1 MKSEFGLQIKPVE
14 GSDGKASE
22 VWRCFRLNMQV
33 GGLVKK
39 QISKIAAQNLRATAA
54 EPLQRLKADVE
65 DLLDSYTP
73 TLAAGQGGDGM
84 QLLTWRGHLRRLALE
99 AALGVRCVRKGGRG
113 VGGGG
118 GGGEG
123 RRGGGGGTP

>member
-39 QISKIAAQNLRATAA
+39 QISKSAAQNLRATAA

-73 TLAAGQGGDGM
+73 TLAAGQGGEAWGDSRRAAPAAAEG
-84 QLLTWRGHLRRLALE
+84 WRCSGGSAPRGDAWGCRDDHTRSH
-99 AALGVRCVRKGGRG
+99 CVG
-113 VGGGG
+113 
-118 GGGEG
+118 
-123 RRGGGGGTP
+123 